1 MQDVLD
7 SLKDVP
13 SYMLS
18 TWPAIPVFT
27 AYHFFNVWFQENK
40 PESIAESHW
49 VALGNSITELLN
61 FSFYSIY
68 SNTDPA
74 TQSLPL
80 REDLSKKISEQRMFE
95 IPGPA
100 KEPFLTS
107 IHPPVMP
114 KYTSLGVISRPLV
127 SFGPSDII
135 QNGGVTQFAH
145 SSTGYPQQY

>member
-40 PESIAESHW
+40 PESIAEQHW
-49 VALGNSITELLN
+49 VALGGSITDLLN

-68 SNTDPA
+68 SQTDPA
-74 TQSLPL
+74 SNALPL
-80 REDLSKKISEQRMFE
+80 REDISKKISEQRSFE
-95 IPGPA
+95 IPGPMR
-100 KEPFLTS
+100 EPFLTS
-107 IHPPVMP
+107 IHPPIMP
-114 KYTSLGVISRPLV
+114 KYPSLGVISRPIV
-127 SFGPSDII
+127 SFGPSEIV
-135 QNGGVTQFAH
+135 QNGGVTQFSH